1 MTHVYCVASWLSH
14 PFSLSSFSLSVFLS
28 LTLFN
33 IAILSFPPISPSPT
47 HFPIQFVCL
56 PAIRSYR
63 TELGRPNPNGISSYT
78 DIRSLSLCSCLDL
91 GQRSS
96 SEVKGKGRNVGSKQY
111 LDACEYVSIK
121 VSGAQRQR
129 RCPMSCQIRLNQ
141 KDISQGG
148 SVWLP
153 CTIDLFRHLDSIQNQ
168 SYMMRDRVVT
178 N

>member
-1 MTHVYCVASWLSH
+1 MGLGKGLPGIRNDPRLLCSLVTLFLLVCSLFLFL
-14 PFSLSSFSLSVFLS
+14 PFS

-111 LDACEYVSIK
+111 LGACEYVSIK

-129 RCPMSCQIRLNQ
+129 RCPMSCQNRLNQ

-148 SVWLP
+148 SV
-153 CTIDLFRHLDSIQNQ
+153 
-168 SYMMRDRVVT
+168 
-178 N
+178 